1 MLPTKTSNIRSKL
14 TTQQSRLNGINIE
27 QRASTWLTTLPIE
40 DKGYILN
47 KQEFW
52 DLVNIRYGWPLSRT
66 PRTCACGSNVNIEHA
81 LTCKKGGF
89 F

>member
-14 TTQQSRLNGINIE
+14 TTQQSRLNDINIE

-40 DKGYILN
+40 VKGYILN

-66 PRTCACGSNVNIEHA
+66 LRTCACGSNVNIEHA